1 MSKSDK
7 RNANHRLRRKVK
19 YAIRDYERIQELEE
33 KVYAS
38 ARGGGKNNGVA
49 GNAKLL
55 KLK

>member
-38 ARGGGKNNGVA
+38 ARGGNTNTVK
-49 GNAKLL
+49 AK
-55 KLK
+55 K

>member
-33 KVYAS
+33 KVYAT
-38 ARGGGKNNGVA
+38 ARGGNTNTVKAKNR
-49 GNAKLL
+49 
-55 KLK
+55 